1 MVSLDAL
8 SRLAELEDVMKPLF
22 VIAIAGIAAFVGSSA
37 AAEPTSVEALLE
49 PQEQMRFEFADGS
62 KHFVLAVRREGTAEG
77 TGVFDGASI
86 TEFGWHDVNPPVS
99 GDPQG
104 YLQVITE
111 NGDVAVLRWTVKGV
125 FMKGEDGPALF
136 DNGFW
141 ELVGGTG
148 QFKDKRG
155 VGSLVLKPQGGPT
168 LFILDGE
175 VGDKPS

>member
-1 MVSLDAL
+1 MRSP
-8 SRLAELEDVMKPLF
+8 S
-22 VIAIAGIAAFVGSSA
+22 VIAIAGLTALIASRA
-37 AAEPTSVEALLE
+37 AAEPVSVEALLE
-49 PQEQMRFEFADGS
+49 PQEQMKFEFADGS

-77 TGVFDGASI
+77 SGVFDGASV
-86 TEFGWHDVNPPVS
+86 TEFGWHDVNPPIS

-104 YLQVITE
+104 YLQITTE
-111 NGDVAVLRWTVKGV
+111 NGDIAVLRWTVKGV
-125 FMKGEDGPALF
+125 FVKGEDGPALF

-141 ELVGGTG
+141 ELVSGTG

-175 VGDKPS
+175 VGDQP